1 MITKDQEYQI
11 VSFLDS
17 KRLYPQLHLEVKDHF
32 ISQISHLMENEFLS
46 FQEAFLATKIS
57 WKNELEMVRA
67 DFFSFKKIAKIERTV
82 LQDKFRKMT
91 VFSFIFS
98 LAAFVLMMVDA
109 DIFVTLQ
116 ILLLL
121 SWIVLL
127 GYSFLTKKMKFS
139 NYMMLSFHPLLI
151 RNILFGIALI
161 FIAGTFKYDYNEIID
176 SQISNLLI
184 VYCVTVELQL
194 VYFNSKKINV
204 LI

>member
-109 DIFVTLQ
+109 DVFVTLQ

-127 GYSFLTKKMKFS
+127 GYSFLTKKMRFS

>member
-17 KRLYPQLHLEVKDHF
+17 KRLYPQFHLEVKDHF
-32 ISQISHLMENEFLS
+32 ISQISHLMENESLS

>member
-98 LAAFVLMMVDA
+98 LAAFVLMMVDT
-109 DIFVTLQ
+109 DVFVTLQ
-116 ILLLL
+116 ILFLL

-127 GYSFLTKKMKFS
+127 GYSFLTKKMRFS

>member
-32 ISQISHLMENEFLS
+32 ISQISHLMENGSLS
-46 FQEAFLATKIS
+46 FPEAFLATKMS

-109 DIFVTLQ
+109 DVFVTLQ

-127 GYSFLTKKMKFS
+127 GYSFLTKKMRFS

-176 SQISNLLI
+176 SQISNLFI

>member
-46 FQEAFLATKIS
+46 FQEAFLATKVS

-109 DIFVTLQ
+109 DVFVTLQ

-127 GYSFLTKKMKFS
+127 GYSFLTKKMRFS

>member
-32 ISQISHLMENEFLS
+32 ISQISHLMENESLS
-46 FQEAFLATKIS
+46 FQEAFLVTKIS